1 MNSLEGDDILFCKI
15 QSKNLEMVY
24 KSSHYCMWSCHILPI
39 NLHDE
44 SGRRCMTLCFF
55 MVCHF
60 IWLSNCGVFDI
71 HSAMVLWLCVG
82 TKVPIWRK
90 GHDHLIKNSLQHQVW
105 ILGPKKSP
113 WPSLFF
119 FTQLPQKT
127 PVISRRKK
135 ACEQKWI
142 LVGHKKI
149 RRNQLTWLISH
160 STVIFQVLSSPT

>member
-1 MNSLEGDDILFCKI
+1 MKSLEGDDIFFFCKI

-82 TKVPIWRK
+82 TKVPEMRLLQYAIWRK

-113 WPSLFF
+113 RPSLFF
-119 FTQLPQKT
+119 YTTPAKNSSDITKKKSMWTKVNLSWTQKNKAK
-127 PVISRRKK
+127 PVD
-135 ACEQKWI
+135 
-142 LVGHKKI
+142 LVNI
-149 RRNQLTWLISH
+149 TFYS
-160 STVIFQVLSSPT
+160 

>member
-1 MNSLEGDDILFCKI
+1 MNSLGGDDILFCKI

-82 TKVPIWRK
+82 TKVPEMRLLQYAIWRK

-113 WPSLFF
+113 WPSFF
-119 FTQLPQKT
+119 FLHNSRPT

-142 LVGHKKI
+142 LVGHKKEGE
-149 RRNQLTWLISH
+149 TSWLG
-160 STVIFQVLSSPT
+160 